1 MVGADL
7 ANLVNEAA
15 LLAAR
20 LGRSEVVA
28 SDFTQSLEKILLGA
42 ERKIIMSPADR
53 RRTAFHEA
61 GHALVGMLTTGADPV
76 RKISI
81 VPRGQALGVTLSSP
95 DADRFNYSR
104 VELEARVKVA
114 LGGRAAEELVFGDQT
129 TGAENDIA
137 QVTALVRHMV
147 GRWGMSERIGM
158 VAVLPRDG
166 ANPWGDMT
174 SPRTLELLDEEVRRA
189 VDAAYEEVTALL
201 VSERSRLD
209 ALAEALLEQETLDQ
223 IDAYQIAGLAE
234 PEPFPVD

>member
-20 LGRSEVVA
+20 LGRSEVGA

-42 ERKIIMSPADR
+42 ERKIVMSRADR

-147 GRWGMSERIGM
+147 GRWGMSDRIGM

-174 SPRTLELLDEEVRRA
+174 SPRTLELLDEEVRRT
-189 VDAAYEEVTALL
+189 VDAAYEEVSGLL
-201 VSERSRLD
+201 VSERARLD

-223 IDAYQIAGLAE
+223 IDAYHVAGLEE
-234 PEPFPVD
+234 PEPLPVD